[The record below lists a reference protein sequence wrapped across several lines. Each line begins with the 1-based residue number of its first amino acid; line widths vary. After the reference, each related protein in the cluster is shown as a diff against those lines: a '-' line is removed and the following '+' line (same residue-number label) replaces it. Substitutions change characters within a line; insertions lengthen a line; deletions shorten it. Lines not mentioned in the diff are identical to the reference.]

1 MKRPGLWLGLILIA
15 SLLVWLLVG
24 RWKTAGPDPT
34 PAPVETGM
42 ATTSSPAPGIIA
54 ITTPG
59 SPEPAPGEPTP
70 LIGELMLR
78 DYGDP
83 TMSPVKDIQMMAGL
97 LNNVT
102 LLVKTLQDR
111 PMSGNEDWA
120 AALRGANPAQQR
132 FLPDQ
137 HRVFNE
143 EGLLVDR
150 WGTPLFFHPIARK
163 EYEIRSAGP
172 DKKMWT
178 ADDLHRNPDG
188 TFREEADL
196 NAPGLYNP
204 PPAPGPR

>member
-1 MKRPGLWLGLILIA
+1 MKRTGLGLG
-15 SLLVWLLVG
+15 LLFAVGLVG
-24 RWKTAGPDPT
+24 WLIFSRSRQAMPPAESQPEVAPGPV
-34 PAPVETGM
+34 A
-42 ATTSSPAPGIIA
+42 APGITVIS
-54 ITTPG
+54 TP
-59 SPEPAPGEPTP
+59 SPPAPPEEVAQSLPGE
-70 LIGELMLR
+70 IMLQ
-78 DYGDP
+78 DFGDP
-83 TMSPVKDIQMMAGL
+83 GTPPANDLKLMAGL
-97 LNNVT
+97 IRNMGF
-102 LLVKTLQDR
+102 LVKSLKDR
-111 PMSGNEDWA
+111 PLSGNEDWA